1 MTLNKLDKNSLISSC
16 IFFQQTFSIQEFFF
30 KTFEFNSSLKLIMS
44 IYYNRFSAPID
55 LMAYG
60 FLRGRPLAWELKTF
74 LSLNK
79 PIKGCDVDTLG
90 RRIFNFGRPS
100 YEIAHTMH
108 CKINGIN
115 STLARG
121 KYPEGTVCD
130 NLKPRDLEKI
140 LTPTLSGIDT
150 VYAVGVADWKL
161 LSYQRSRK
169 IIF

>member
-1 MTLNKLDKNSLISSC
+1 ML
-16 IFFQQTFSIQEFFF
+16 
-30 KTFEFNSSLKLIMS
+30 

-60 FLRGRPLAWELKTF
+60 LLRGRPLAWELNTF

-130 NLKPRDLEKI
+130 NLKLRDLEK
-140 LTPTLSGIDT
+140 S
-150 VYAVGVADWKL
+150 
-161 LSYQRSRK
+161 
-169 IIF
+169 